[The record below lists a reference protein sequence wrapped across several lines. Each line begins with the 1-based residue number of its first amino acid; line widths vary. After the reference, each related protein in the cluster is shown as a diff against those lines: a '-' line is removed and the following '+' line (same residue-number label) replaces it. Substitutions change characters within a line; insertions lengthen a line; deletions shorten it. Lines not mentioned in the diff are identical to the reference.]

1 MKNNNTISI
10 FKNIQMKNDIKDII
24 DKFDYETEEFDF
36 EANKANIHPLLQ
48 VIVNILDTYIYI
60 LKTIKNKIMSNEY
73 K

>member
-1 MKNNNTISI
+1 MKNNNTIGI

-24 DKFDYETEEFDF
+24 EKFDYETEEFDF

-48 VIVNILDTYIYI
+48 VIVNILDTYISTLIKVKNLI
-60 LKTIKNKIMSNEY
+60 LKNEY